1 MPATISITRAP
12 VLTLWA
18 AVVAERLGHSRD
30 EALTLGRAVAG
41 MNAQAKAVHLGLRE
55 ATPPGE
61 KGRRRAAAG
70 PQSVE
75 LLGRAVPVVRTPRGL
90 RAAKDGKPES
100 AEAVERYL
108 AGKFG
113 DSLAE
118 VRSAMTALAARFTPA
133 ELAESA
139 YALYEKFRPEI
150 PAGTRGWGAKGVLDV
165 AGLAKLKPR
174 AAAKRS

>member
-1 MPATISITRAP
+1 MPATISINRAP

-18 AVVAERLGHSRD
+18 AVVAERLRAWGD

-75 LLGRAVPVVRTPRGL
+75 LLRRAGSLVRAPPGP
-90 RAAKDGKPES
+90 RAAK
-100 AEAVERYL
+100 
-108 AGKFG
+108 AGQ
-113 DSLAE
+113 AQ
-118 VRSAMTALAARFTPA
+118 AA
-133 ELAESA
+133 
-139 YALYEKFRPEI
+139 
-150 PAGTRGWGAKGVLDV
+150 
-165 AGLAKLKPR
+165 
-174 AAAKRS
+174 